1 MGSKSAVLVFALALA
16 TAVTATP
23 AFAQAA
29 AAKPAPASKNLP
41 PLSYVCPMPQDAD
54 IIEDKPGK
62 CPRCGMTLEP
72 IRLVSIWTCGSKPG
86 LVAQDKPGRCPV
98 DGTPL
103 EQMTMAVT
111 WSCPGSAKPSLS
123 PGSCPDG
130 SPMKATYQQRPHGNH
145 NPQHGGQFFM
155 APDNWHHLEGTYP
168 RAGTFRMY
176 LYDDYT
182 KPLARAKARDV
193 HGHVVA
199 NGQKVPLALA
209 ANGRYLEA
217 KLDGLV
223 LPAQVE
229 ANVQFTPDGKAN
241 VFDFNFDTFTKEPA
255 SAAATTTAAASVGK
269 PATPAAAPSSAAA
282 APTPAAAAPTGGMT
296 ATNPTAG
303 IDAALVPLPIPGTVP
318 EMLQQLRTR
327 TDQIR
332 ALIDR
337 GLFADVYVPAFQA
350 KDLVLALEPHQQELT
365 PDKRRI
371 AEPAIA
377 KLVRSAYMLDAFGDL
392 GNKQQISAAFDQF
405 ASASKDI
412 LTAFPQ
418 H

>member
-1 MGSKSAVLVFALALA
+1 MGSKSAVFVLLLALA
-16 TAVTATP
+16 AAPALGQAT
-23 AFAQAA
+23 
-29 AAKPAPASKNLP
+29 AKPKTDLP

-54 IIEDKPGK
+54 IVEDKPGK

-86 LVAQDKPGRCPV
+86 IVAQDKPGRCPV

-123 PGSCPDG
+123 PGPCPDG
-130 SPMKATYQQRPHGNH
+130 SPMKATYQARPHGNH

-155 APDNWHHLEGTYP
+155 APDNWHHLEGAYP
-168 RAGTFRMY
+168 RAGTFRMF

-182 KPLARAKARDV
+182 KPLPRAKARDV
-193 HGHVVA
+193 QGHIVA
-199 NGQKVPLALA
+199 NGQKVPLKLA

-217 KLDGLV
+217 RLDGV
-223 LPAQVE
+223 ALPAVIE
-229 ANVQFTPDGKAN
+229 ANVTFTPDGKAS
-241 VFDFNFDTFTKEPA
+241 VFDFNFPQYTKEPVAGAPAVTKAVPSTSAPAPA
-255 SAAATTTAAASVGK
+255 S
-269 PATPAAAPSSAAA
+269 PAAAA
-282 APTPAAAAPTGGMT
+282 APAPAAPASTTAPSGVD
-296 ATNPTAG
+296 P
-303 IDAALVPLPIPGTVP
+303 ALVPLPIPDTVP
-318 EMLQQLRTR
+318 EMLQQLRAR

-332 ALIDR
+332 GLIDR

-350 KDLVLALEPHQQELT
+350 KDVALALEGHQQEL
-365 PDKRRI
+365 PAEKRRVT
-371 AEPAIA
+371 EPAIA

-412 LTAFPQ
+412 LSAFPQ
-418 H
+418 